1 MSLLLFTLYLSNLEV
16 YKAAGKCSVVDQT
29 SKCSVVSVIAAA
41 LDFPLIYPSVFVVHK
56 RNSKSWISSLYG
68 KVQKLR
74 GVTKK
79 CPEYDQVI
87 EKLKQC
93 LWISNPQGNGNIIY
107 TRVWLMCEWLHK
119 INANTWGSSIACSCC
134 DSKHVS
140 DRSQRV
146 IAAINESEDRVL
158 TAGYSW
164 MIVAWHRFHILPRNC
179 CWCWPSAECWVFLW
193 WNSQR
198 NSFLCENNR
207 VSFCLRSHSAIACEL
222 CKRIDLYRSEINAV
236 LNMRFRYLFWM
247 RKPIDSH

>member
-1 MSLLLFTLYLSNLEV
+1 MKTKLISETGHPDQSSKLSQSHDRERHFVVVIVSLLLFTLNLRNLEV

-68 KVQKLR
+68 KVQQLN

-140 DRSQRV
+140 DLKEWSR
-146 IAAINESEDRVL
+146 
-158 TAGYSW
+158 
-164 MIVAWHRFHILPRNC
+164 P
-179 CWCWPSAECWVFLW
+179 
-193 WNSQR
+193 
-198 NSFLCENNR
+198 
-207 VSFCLRSHSAIACEL
+207 
-222 CKRIDLYRSEINAV
+222 
-236 LNMRFRYLFWM
+236 
-247 RKPIDSH
+247 